1 MFSLSLPQK
10 PSFIYGIL
18 VFWVCFLVVGLGL
31 WIYGS
36 LIFLFSLTDRVL
48 ENGTSSRSNLKLG
61 LTSTMELYGP
71 VKAANHAKIEDFDTS
86 TRRLEFSGSK
96 SQIFGMVLI
105 LYGFGFL
112 VSCGFVCI
120 GKLQGSVGFE
130 GILL

>member
-1 MFSLSLPQK
+1 M
-10 PSFIYGIL
+10 
-18 VFWVCFLVVGLGL
+18 
-31 WIYGS
+31 
-36 LIFLFSLTDRVL
+36 L

-71 VKAANHAKIEDFDTS
+71 VKAANHAEIEAS
-86 TRRLEFSGSK
+86 TPPLEDSASQVQNLRFSV
-96 SQIFGMVLI
+96 MVLV

-112 VSCGFVCI
+112 VSYGFVCI